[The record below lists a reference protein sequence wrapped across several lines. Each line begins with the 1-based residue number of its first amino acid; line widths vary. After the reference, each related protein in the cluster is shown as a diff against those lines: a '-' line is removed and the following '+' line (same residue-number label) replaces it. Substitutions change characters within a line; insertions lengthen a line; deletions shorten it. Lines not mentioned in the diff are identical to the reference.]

1 MIKLNTFLMSCMTF
15 AISGILSGCGGG
27 NDKGSEAGAQVKLQ
41 LATRVAPAAAKTGL
55 LISEVAANYRRD
67 KGGAWLE
74 VYNNSS
80 TQIDLSS
87 YKLRSGGLNVSNYSQ
102 LYQNPFSFIG
112 VSPAP
117 VIFNLPKIIIP
128 AGGYFVLAGRDYTG
142 LTDAAQQYITANK
155 TGHAYIVDATGKY
168 VPYWT
173 DAAGFVELLD
183 ATDANNVKTT
193 DFVRFGT
200 EMTGPVTANFWNN
213 GSVKSVENVAA
224 FPERITHEVSFSF
237 DPLDHNSASIVR
249 LSNKLRTTGT
259 NNDWTLVGFPTPGGK
274 NDVDG
279 TAKDSDKDG
288 IPDSAKV
295 KGGTFAG
302 LDLYGMGARP
312 GQRDLF
318 IYVDYMLD
326 PNNPIIDLQSSAL
339 KNIVDA
345 FQANQRKISVHFD
358 AGNKF
363 SLTFDAVN
371 FNLSGNVSHEQ
382 RLDTCTQLTSPLAD
396 AVNGLKALESGC
408 KNLYAYSSAVD
419 VRRRAIFRYAL
430 MASKDKPAGRSL
442 GSGIAELPGNK
453 FQVTMTDLFSGLFP
467 ADQRYINFRINTQAS
482 TIMHELGHTLG
493 LRHGGDV
500 DDHRKPN
507 YYSIMNYLYQL
518 NGLPSSATGN
528 GALYRYFY
536 SVNNYPS
543 AANAVRIGNYI
554 TGYNYNLFG
563 MPKGTIK
570 YCDVPDGPCNT
581 PNMKI
586 DYSDGSGGS
595 LDEYAVDESSYIGR
609 GADPGVYGNWNTN
622 NTKETSTYVQYI
634 SDHPVR
640 GVIKDHDD
648 WAAIKLVVGRNYI
661 DPTTSG
667 YAKRLARPNVKPQLI
682 IGTVATEESM
692 VAPLH

>member
-1 MIKLNTFLMSCMTF
+1 MIKLNTFLMSCTAF
-15 AISGILSGCGGG
+15 AIAGILNGCGG
-27 NDKGSEAGAQVKLQ
+27 DTEKGAKPRAQIKSQ
-41 LATRVAPAAAKTGL
+41 LAARGATIVAKEGL

-67 KGGAWLE
+67 KGGAWFE
-74 VYNNSS
+74 VFNNSS
-80 TQIDLSS
+80 MPINLSS

-102 LYQNPFSFIG
+102 LYQNPLSSID

-117 VIFNLPKIIIP
+117 VTFNLPSMIIP
-128 AGGYFVLAGRDYTG
+128 AGGYFVLAGKDYTD
-142 LTDAAQQYITANK
+142 LINAEQKYITANK
-155 TGHAYIVDATGKY
+155 TGHAYIVDPTGKY

-183 ATDANNVKTT
+183 ATDARNVKTA

-200 EMTGPVTANFWNN
+200 ETTSPMTANFWNN
-213 GSVKSVENVAA
+213 GSADILKNVAA

-318 IYVDYMLD
+318 IHIDYMLD
-326 PNNPIIDLQSSAL
+326 PNNPIIDLQSAAL

-363 SLTFDAVN
+363 SPTFDAVN
-371 FNLSGNVSHEQ
+371 YNLSGNVSHEQ

-430 MASKDKPAGRSL
+430 MASKNKPAGPST
-442 GSGIAELPGNK
+442 GSGLAELPGNK
-453 FQVTMTDLFSGLFP
+453 FQVTMTDLLSGPFP

-500 DDHRKPN
+500 NDHRKPN

-528 GALYRYFY
+528 DALYRYFH
-536 SVNNYPS
+536 SVNNFPT
-543 AANAVRIGNYI
+543 AANAVRVNGFII
-554 TGYNYNLFG
+554 GYNYILAGN
-563 MPKGTIK
+563 PQGTMT
-570 YCDVPDGPCNT
+570 YCDVPEGPCNT

-622 NTKETSTYVQYI
+622 NTKETYTYVQYI
-634 SDHPVR
+634 SDHAVA

-648 WAAIKLVVGRNYI
+648 WAAIKLVVGRNYK
-661 DPTTSG
+661 DPMTSG

-682 IGTVATEESM
+682 IGTVATEESLA
-692 VAPLH
+692 APL